1 MSLRGFA
8 ASVQC
13 YISKLLY
20 RFDMTETSVHL
31 KTMRYFVAIAD
42 SGSFT
47 AASQAVSIAQ
57 PALTRQIRDL
67 EDSLGAQ
74 LLQRTTRGVRLTP
87 AGVTFYESA
96 QRILAESQRMRQE
109 LSRSEIADQSVV
121 VLGTPP
127 TLARVMIP
135 GLFERITEPMISL
148 KTREAFTP
156 TLLDWLDRGVID
168 MAVLT
173 NPDPRQGL
181 NFRPLVGESF
191 VLASHPSM
199 RVGGVVSVNQLAR
212 TPLVMT
218 SLHRGLVER
227 QLLSL
232 GKRLN
237 VVAEID
243 SVDAIREMVMDGKW
257 ATIMPVSVFKDF
269 QKAKKVV
276 LSEISGVQLTRL
288 LVLGSRNET
297 QMNSSQ
303 VVVQNFL
310 KSEFARLVRLGV
322 FSLSGVEP
330 SMLN

>member
-1 MSLRGFA
+1 M
-8 ASVQC
+8 
-13 YISKLLY
+13 
-20 RFDMTETSVHL
+20 
-31 KTMRYFVAIAD
+31 
-42 SGSFT
+42 
-47 AASQAVSIAQ
+47 
-57 PALTRQIRDL
+57 
-67 EDSLGAQ
+67 
-74 LLQRTTRGVRLTP
+74 
-87 AGVTFYESA
+87 
-96 QRILAESQRMRQE
+96 
-109 LSRSEIADQSVV
+109 
-121 VLGTPP
+121 
-127 TLARVMIP
+127 
-135 GLFERITEPMISL
+135 
-148 KTREAFTP
+148 
-156 TLLDWLDRGVID
+156 
-168 MAVLT
+168 
-173 NPDPRQGL
+173 
-181 NFRPLVGESF
+181 
-191 VLASHPSM
+191 
-199 RVGGVVSVNQLAR
+199 VSVNQLAR

-269 QKAKKVV
+269 QSEKKVV